1 MINYGYNTKRTRETR
16 LNEYSSRSHTIFM
29 IEIQQR
35 LQNGDEKIGKINL
48 IDLAGAEKVSRSGA

>member
-1 MINYGYNTKRTRETR
+1 
-16 LNEYSSRSHTIFM
+16 M

-35 LQNGDEKIGKINL
+35 MPNGDEKVGKINL